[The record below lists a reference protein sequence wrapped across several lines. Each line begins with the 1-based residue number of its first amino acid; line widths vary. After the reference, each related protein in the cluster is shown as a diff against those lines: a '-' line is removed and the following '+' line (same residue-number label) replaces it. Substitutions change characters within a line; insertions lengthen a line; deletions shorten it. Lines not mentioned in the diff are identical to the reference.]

1 MGLEAQAKEWAES
14 CVFINETIE
23 GRGENLAYN
32 MTSNSEIDMITS
44 AAKGWFDEKKNYSRG
59 QPGCQN
65 FCHYTQV

>member
-14 CVFINETIE
+14 CVFINEMIK
-23 GRGENLAYN
+23 GRGENLAYI